1 MAFSNQIQH
10 RFAGFE
16 ENLNLP
22 ALSINTDNLFFG
34 KGRICTDK
42 SKPVLAIRFVL
53 YANDFRWNRILL
65 PIMSSPKSLIFQAF
79 L

>member
-42 SKPVLAIRFVL
+42 SKPVLAIRFVP
-53 YANDFRWNRILL
+53 YANDFRFANASNSTVKTSDTITV
-65 PIMSSPKSLIFQAF
+65 S
-79 L
+79 